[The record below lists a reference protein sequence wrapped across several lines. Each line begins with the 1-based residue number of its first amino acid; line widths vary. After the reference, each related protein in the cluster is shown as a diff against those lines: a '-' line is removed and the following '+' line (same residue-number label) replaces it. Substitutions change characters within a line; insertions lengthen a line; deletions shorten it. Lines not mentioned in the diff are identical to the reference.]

1 MKLIFFKCNLD
12 KDCTYRNTRLQC
24 DNRCRSDGSYL
35 CALFCSYT
43 HFINFNLYKVMK
55 LCWNQPHFS
64 QAEGWSKPRT
74 PHQSITRLYRH
85 KKTESKSPIQC
96 TCMFFLDYRR
106 ERRKT
111 HKHTHIQQTTHRYD
125 SVFETQVIY
134 RVRDANKQTTVQLAL
149 LWNCVV
155 LKTLP
160 NR

>member
-55 LCWNQPHFS
+55 LCWNQSHFS

-96 TCMFFLDYRR
+96 TCVFWTTGEKEEKL
-106 ERRKT
+106 T
-111 HKHTHIQQTTHRYD
+111 NTHIFSKLHTD
-125 SVFETQVIY
+125 MTQYLKPKSFTESEMPTSRPLSSLHCCGI
-134 RVRDANKQTTVQLAL
+134 VQF
-149 LWNCVV
+149 
-155 LKTLP
+155 
-160 NR
+160 